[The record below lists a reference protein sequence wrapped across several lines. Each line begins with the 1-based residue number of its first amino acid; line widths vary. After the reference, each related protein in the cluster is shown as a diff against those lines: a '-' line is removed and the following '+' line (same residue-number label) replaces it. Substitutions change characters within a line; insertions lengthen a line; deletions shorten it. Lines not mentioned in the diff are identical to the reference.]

1 MHRSFGGVSFLLLLM
16 TSTILFPPYWVY
28 VDLMTMP
35 CCFQSPWQWGYS
47 IFTPLCM
54 RFSAGV
60 FKGYLRGGG
69 CVGTLWSLENFWGV
83 WEKNPFFLR
92 GKRKK
97 RVFLKGGL
105 QCYFW
110 SFFLGGKRQFTL
122 SSLGGEGVA
131 IKWNGSWCWGFKTP
145 ILRLLWFFLLFF
157 FIQPTDLKSANAFDA
172 KRPQGGRPYY

>member
-97 RVFLKGGL
+97 GVFLKGGL

-110 SFFLGGKRQFTL
+110 SFFLAGKRQFTL
-122 SSLGGEGVA
+122 SSLGGGRGWLLNGMVHDAGV
-131 IKWNGSWCWGFKTP
+131 S
-145 ILRLLWFFLLFF
+145 RLLLESFRSEF
-157 FIQPTDLKSANAFDA
+157 TANL
-172 KRPQGGRPYY
+172 